1 MISANVNLSGIEDV
15 TSVKI
20 YCGNKDVNRDPIVD
34 LLKSRQQTMRVLIQG
49 NFTSS
54 DLLGSI
60 RERH

>member
-34 LLKSRQQTMRVLIQG
+34 LLKSRQQTMEE
-49 NFTSS
+49 S
-54 DLLGSI
+54 
-60 RERH
+60 